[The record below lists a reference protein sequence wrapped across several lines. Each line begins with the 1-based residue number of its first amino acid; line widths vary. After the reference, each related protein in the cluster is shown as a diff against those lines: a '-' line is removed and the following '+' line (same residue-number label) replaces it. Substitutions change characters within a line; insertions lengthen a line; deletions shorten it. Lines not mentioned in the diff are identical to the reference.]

1 MGQEILNYVDHL
13 AQYFSMAVCIQNNAT
28 TKTAMIPSVFLIVQ
42 IAELYCPWHLQRT
55 RFQQCFIRMIH

>member
-42 IAELYCPWHLQRT
+42 IAELYCP
-55 RFQQCFIRMIH
+55 